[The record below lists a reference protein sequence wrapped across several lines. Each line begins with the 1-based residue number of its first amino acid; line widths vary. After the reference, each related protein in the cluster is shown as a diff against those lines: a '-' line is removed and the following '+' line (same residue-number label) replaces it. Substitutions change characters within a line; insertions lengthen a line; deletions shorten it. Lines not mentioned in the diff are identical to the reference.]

1 MKVSGG
7 GDLNA
12 QDLQADH
19 VICNV
24 SGGGDATVYA
34 ISQLDAHASGG
45 GDIRYKGNP
54 KTDTSCSGGGDIHH
68 IN

>member
-1 MKVSGG
+1 MLRIYKRIMLFVMFP
-7 GDLNA
+7 
-12 QDLQADH
+12 
-19 VICNV
+19 
-24 SGGGDATVYA
+24 GGGDATVYA